1 MQQDLKYN
9 AITISGKVAVGTST
23 LAKNLHE
30 VLGWKYIN
38 VGDIQRQY
46 DREHKANENQR
57 GALNRPDTHEQGMDD
72 MTKKILSTEKKI
84 IYEAWLAGF
93 MAKDI
98 EGVLKVLLYCSEDA
112 VRVDRVVNRD
122 SVSIEDAK
130 EWLKQ
135 REEENLIKWQKLYG
149 KHDFWDPKSKIYDL
163 VIDTYSSGPLE
174 TMGNVLDKLGF
185 RHGRD
190 ILPKNS

>member
-9 AITISGKVAVGTST
+9 AITISVKVAVGTST

-46 DREHKANENQR
+46 DREHKANENQ
-57 GALNRPDTHEQGMDD
+57 
-72 MTKKILSTEKKI
+72 
-84 IYEAWLAGF
+84 
-93 MAKDI
+93 
-98 EGVLKVLLYCSEDA
+98 
-112 VRVDRVVNRD
+112 
-122 SVSIEDAK
+122 
-130 EWLKQ
+130 
-135 REEENLIKWQKLYG
+135 IKWQKLYG
-149 KHDFWDPKSKIYDL
+149 KHDFWDPKSKICDL
-163 VIDTYSSGPLE
+163 VIDTSSSGPLE